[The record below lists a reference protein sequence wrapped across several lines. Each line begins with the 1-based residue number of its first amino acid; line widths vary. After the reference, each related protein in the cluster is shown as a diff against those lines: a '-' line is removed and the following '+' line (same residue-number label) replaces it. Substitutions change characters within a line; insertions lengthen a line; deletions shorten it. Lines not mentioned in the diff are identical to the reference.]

1 MPLSIFAEEISL
13 QYLFI
18 GFSADGKEQ
27 ALKKELKGPVF
38 ASWKELTLENGEVLA
53 RGIPLNKF
61 KFVLIGAIHDNTDMY
76 ACIQAFLKANKIK
89 SLSYGSPPEIENK
102 LYQTTIM
109 RINKISQI
117 ETVIAKPDQVTASN
131 LIKKLKLPI
140 VSKIIDGSQ
149 GKGIEKHDKK
159 EDLEKF
165 LKKDPDKLFIFQ
177 EFVPN
182 DGDYRVFYLK
192 SKMVYAIKRTS
203 QDKKE
208 FRHNVSLGGK
218 QEYIT
223 LPEEA
228 KKLADQVRSAMGFDV
243 TGVDL
248 IQNRKTG
255 KWFIMEINAAP
266 QFVGPEFEQVMAELI
281 SLIKEE

>member
-1 MPLSIFAEEISL
+1 MNLSIFLEEISL

-38 ASWKELTLENGEVLA
+38 ASWKELTLENGVVLA
-53 RGIPLNKF
+53 RGIPLDKF

-76 ACIQAFLKANKIK
+76 ACIQAYLKANKIK

-102 LYQTTIM
+102 LFQTTVM
-109 RINKISQI
+109 QVNKIAQI
-117 ETVIAKPDQVTASN
+117 ETVIARADQVTAAQ

-149 GKGIEKHDKK
+149 GKGIEKHEKK
-159 EDLEKF
+159 ADLEKF
-165 LKKDPDKLFIFQ
+165 LKKGFEEMFIFQ

-182 DGDYRVFYLK
+182 EGDYRAFYLK
-192 SKMVYAIKRTS
+192 DKLIYVIKRTS

-218 QEYIT
+218 QEYT
-223 LPEEA
+223 ELPAEA
-228 KKLADQVRSAMGFDV
+228 KQLSDQVRRAMGFDV

-248 IQNRKTG
+248 IQNSKTG
-255 KWFIMEINAAP
+255 KWYVMEINAAP
-266 QFVGPEFEQVMAELI
+266 QFTGPEFKKVIDALVT
-281 SLIKEE
+281 LIKE

>member
-1 MPLSIFAEEISL
+1 MPLSIFLEEISL

-38 ASWKELTLENGEVLA
+38 VSWTELTLENGDVLA
-53 RGIPLNKF
+53 KGIPLNKF

-76 ACIQAFLKANKIK
+76 ACIKAYLKSHKIK

-109 RINKISQI
+109 ALNKIPQI
-117 ETVIAKPDQVTASN
+117 NTVIARADQVKASD
-131 LIKKLKLPI
+131 LIKQLKLPI

-149 GKGIEKHDKK
+149 GKGIEKHNKK

-165 LKKDPDKLFIFQ
+165 LKKDPDKMFIFQ

-182 DGDYRVFYLK
+182 DGDYRIFYLK
-192 SKMVYAIKRTS
+192 DRLVYAIKRTS

-218 QEYIT
+218 QEYTT
-223 LPEEA
+223 LVPEA
-228 KKLADQVRSAMGFDV
+228 KKLADQVRKAMGFDV

-248 IQNRKTG
+248 IQNSNTK
-255 KWFIMEINAAP
+255 KWFVMEINAAP
-266 QFVGPEFEQVMAELI
+266 QFTGPEFKQVIDELV
-281 SLIKEE
+281 SLIKE